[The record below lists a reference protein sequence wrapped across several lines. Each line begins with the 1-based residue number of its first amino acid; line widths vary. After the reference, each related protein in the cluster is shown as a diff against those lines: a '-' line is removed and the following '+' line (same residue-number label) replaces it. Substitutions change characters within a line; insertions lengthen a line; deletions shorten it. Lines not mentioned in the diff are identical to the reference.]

1 MRFVCWTGLGLA
13 VLVLGGSRAVA
24 QTQDDF
30 FDDSFVHEI
39 RLTLKPS
46 DWDLLRKNF
55 DQNTYYTTDVHWIFK
70 GKDLPILDCAIRSR
84 GHGSRSP
91 IKPNLRVDINRN
103 EPDQVFLGLK
113 SFILKANNQDP
124 SMLREIAVFKL
135 WDRLGLP
142 ASREAHTRLYVNNVF
157 WGAYLL
163 EEEIRT
169 EYTKR
174 YLNDSDGDLYE
185 WKPLSGTEGWN
196 DGYHWEWAPTCKSST
211 NVGCSTD
218 PNKWNPQ
225 PWNPE
230 ENKST
235 FDLSPTINVH
245 RMATQATDADFDRT
259 LSAMLDL
266 KLFVLHNAIESY
278 VADFDSFLGDAFGV
292 NNVWI
297 YRYKGTNFHQFLL
310 WDKDGSFSVWNKA
323 SPYLGADR
331 PLFRNTDANV
341 LMRRTLAIPTHR
353 TEYVESLYKTAVLA
367 GGAGGWLDWEHQR
380 NYDLAGDVIRSDPNK
395 QWGDNGIEKPSNN
408 DLFQSAVDFN
418 RVFIRYRY
426 IFALDELRN
435 NGIQFPSSVF
445 VGAGGVVN
453 AATNVATVTPGG
465 FVSIY
470 GSGFSSGVVSAPGAW
485 PKTLGGVTVFVN
497 GFAAPIQFVS
507 PGQINVQVPWELGL
521 GEGATPFTV
530 MIDGPTAKG
539 TRANSPVN
547 GALTNTVTSRIARY
561 APGIHQ
567 VAQADG
573 TIVANKPA
581 KAGDVLVIYASGLGP
596 VSNQPA
602 SGATSPSDN
611 LAICQEIPTVTIGGL
626 PAEVQFAGLAPF
638 FVGAYQVNIK
648 APAGVPSGNAQM
660 LISSGGEVSNSFP
673 IPIQ

>member
-1 MRFVCWTGLGLA
+1 MRLFNWPGLA
-13 VLVLGGSRAVA
+13 LAALVLGGPLAVA

-30 FDDSFVHEI
+30 FDDSYLHEI
-39 RLTLKPS
+39 RLTLKAS
-46 DWDLLRKNF
+46 DWDTLRRTF
-55 DQNTYYTTDVHWIFK
+55 DENTYYAADVHWIFK
-70 GKDLPILDCAIRSR
+70 GKDIPILNAGIRSR

-91 IKPNLRVDINRN
+91 IKPNLRVDLNRY
-103 EPDQVFLGLK
+103 EPNQQFLGLK

-124 SMLREIAVFKL
+124 SMLREATVFKL
-135 WDRLGLP
+135 WARMGLP
-142 ASREAHTRLYVNNVF
+142 ASRQAYTQLYINNVF
-157 WGAYLL
+157 WGVYLL

-169 EYTKR
+169 EYTQR
-174 YLNDSDGDLYE
+174 YLNDADGDLYE
-185 WKPLSGTEGWN
+185 WKPLSTLEGWP
-196 DGYHWEWAPTCKSST
+196 DGYHWEWNPACKASQ
-211 NVGCSTD
+211 VACSTD
-218 PNKWNPQ
+218 PAKWNPL

-230 ENKST
+230 ENKAT
-235 FDLSPTINVH
+235 FDLTPTINIH
-245 RMATQATDADFDRT
+245 RMATQASDADFERT

-266 KLFVLHNAIESY
+266 KLFVYHNSLESY
-278 VADFDSFLGDAFGV
+278 VSDFDSFLGDAYGI

-310 WDKDGSFSVWNKA
+310 WDKDGSYSVWNA
-323 SPYLGADR
+323 TSPYHGADR
-331 PLFRNTDANV
+331 PLFRNTDVNV
-341 LMRRTLAIPTHR
+341 LMRRTIAIPTHR
-353 TEYVESLYKTAVLA
+353 NEYVEALYKIAVLA
-367 GGAGGWLDWEHQR
+367 GGAGGWLDAEHQR
-380 NYDLAGDVIRSDPNK
+380 DYDLAADAIRADPNK
-395 QWGDNGIEKPSNN
+395 QWGDAGVEKPSNN
-408 DLFQSAVDFN
+408 DIFQSAVDFN
-418 RVFIRYRY
+418 RTFIRYRY

-435 NGIQFPSSVF
+435 NGIQFPGSVSI
-445 VGAGGVVN
+445 GEGGVVN

-470 GSGFSSGVVSAPGAW
+470 GSGFSSGVVVAPGSW
-485 PKTLGGVTVFVN
+485 PKTLSGVTVFVN

-507 PGQINVQVPWELGL
+507 PGQINVQVPWEVGL

-547 GALTNTVTSRIARY
+547 ATFTNSVTSRIARY

-567 VAQADG
+567 AAQPDG
-573 TIVANKPA
+573 TLVSSKPA
-581 KAGDVLVIYASGLGP
+581 KAGDVLVVFASGLGP

-602 SGATSPSDN
+602 SGATSPSDT
-611 LAICQEIPTVTIGGL
+611 LAICQQTPTVTVGGL

-648 APAGVPSGNAQM
+648 VPAGVRSGVAQM